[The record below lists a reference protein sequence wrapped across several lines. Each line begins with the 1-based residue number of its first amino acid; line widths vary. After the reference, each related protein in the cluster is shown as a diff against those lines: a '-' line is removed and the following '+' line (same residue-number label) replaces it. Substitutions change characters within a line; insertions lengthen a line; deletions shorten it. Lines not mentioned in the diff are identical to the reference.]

1 MASDVPLNCFSIDV
15 EGFIES
21 NLESVPSAASF
32 RVLEKE
38 NYEIETNVDAAL
50 ELLDEA
56 GVHGTFFVVGRISHD
71 IPQVVRRIADAGH
84 EIGCH
89 SYEHLRVFRL
99 ERNEFRAKLAVG
111 KRNLEDVS
119 GKEVV
124 GFRAP
129 DFSITQSSVWALDV
143 LAELGFLYDSSIY
156 PIGLHDV
163 YGIHDAPARIHVLPN
178 GLVEWPLSTFEVLG
192 VRFPF
197 GGGGYF
203 RLYPLVITAYQ
214 FSRWNRSGQSCMF
227 YLHPYE
233 IGPIIPNIPMSPYR
247 RFRHCY
253 NCDAGTPRLKR
264 LLKEFRFGPALDIL
278 SDMGFLQAK
287 GIL

>member
-1 MASDVPLNCFSIDV
+1 MASASPTNCFSVDV
-15 EGFIES
+15 EGFIEA
-21 NLESVPSAASF
+21 NMEAVPSAAPF
-32 RVLEKE
+32 RDLQRE

-50 ELLDEA
+50 QLLDEA
-56 GVHGTFFVVGRISHD
+56 GVHGTFFVVGRIACD

-89 SYEHLRVFRL
+89 NYEHRRVFRL
-99 ERNEFRAKLAVG
+99 EPHEFKARLAAC
-111 KRNLEDVS
+111 KADLEDVS

-129 DFSITQSSVWALDV
+129 DFSITQSSLWALDI
-143 LAELGFLYDSSIY
+143 LSELGFLYDSSIY

-163 YGIHDAPARIHVLPN
+163 YGIPDSPAGIHILPN

-192 VRFPF
+192 HRIPF

-203 RLYPLVITAYQ
+203 RLYPLVITEHCLATRNQ
-214 FSRWNRSGQSCMF
+214 KGQPCMV

-233 IGPIIPNIPMSPYR
+233 IGPIVPNIPMSPYR
-247 RFRHCY
+247 RFRHSY
-253 NCDAGTPRLKR
+253 NCDAGKPRLKR
-264 LLKEFRFGPALDIL
+264 LLKGFRFGAACAIL
-278 SDMGFLQAK
+278 SDMGYWKRAAYV
-287 GIL
+287 